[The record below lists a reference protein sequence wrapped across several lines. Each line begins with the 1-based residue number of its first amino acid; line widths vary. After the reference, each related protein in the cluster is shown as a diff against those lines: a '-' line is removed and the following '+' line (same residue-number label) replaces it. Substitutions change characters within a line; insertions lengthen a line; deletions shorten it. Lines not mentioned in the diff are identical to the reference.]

1 MPAITAITGI
11 VFTNENAGCTLTPFF
26 CAAAIVA
33 WYESGLF
40 VYGCANELK
49 CPMKLCFPANSAT
62 SVATARP
69 SSEKPSSVNMNRLA
83 HVQPSPTAT
92 PATMIAPQPRPNF
105 QLLLPATVVPQL
117 TSLW

>member
-1 MPAITAITGI
+1 MPAIHACTGI
-11 VFTNENAGCTLTPFF
+11 VFTNENAGCTLTAFF

-83 HVQPSPTAT
+83 HVQPSPRSEERRVGKECRARWARDQEQKTYEQRQD
-92 PATMIAPQPRPNF
+92 IG
-105 QLLLPATVVPQL
+105 
-117 TSLW
+117 